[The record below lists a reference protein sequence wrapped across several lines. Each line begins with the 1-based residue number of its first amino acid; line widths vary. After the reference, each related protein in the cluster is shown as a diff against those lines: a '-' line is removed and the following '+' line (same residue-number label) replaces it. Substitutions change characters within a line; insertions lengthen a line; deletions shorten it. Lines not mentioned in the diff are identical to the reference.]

1 MKIFK
6 ETIILVIF
14 FFLMSYS
21 CFAQT
26 AEEHLKRG
34 DGFVANKLIP
44 EGIVE
49 LKKALALVKEDQEQ
63 LKAEILISLANS
75 YNWKGTFNAAIA
87 ACKQALEINP
97 NLANAHYNLGFAY
110 REEGKDELSEKE
122 FALSDNLLKKEG
134 EYFEVPERPT
144 EKDIE
149 KHVALGDDYFK
160 EGKLDEAIIEYE
172 KAMDILPRNDIFNK
186 LDQVHQQKRLA
197 NKTKEAPPEKVTHKS
212 EKTLDRTSEI
222 TKSDKEASE
231 VSINELLSKG
241 ISYYDEGMID
251 EAIEQF
257 NQILEIDP
265 GNAKANYNLGNT
277 YADKGMFDEAISAYK
292 KAVEKDT
299 GLIDAYFNLSM
310 LYLDMGLIDEAIT
323 LCKQAVEANPN
334 DSFLCFHL
342 GEAYTRNKQ
351 YKDAI
356 TAFKKAISINPMDPE
371 TQYRLAEVYYETKQ
385 FDIALKHATEAE
397 ALGYLTDPEFMAD
410 LKKKATTE

>member
-6 ETIILVIF
+6 QTILLVIF
-14 FFLMSYS
+14 SFLLTAS
-21 CFAQT
+21 CLAQT
-26 AEEHLKRG
+26 AEEHLKKG

-44 EGIVE
+44 EGMVE
-49 LKKALALVKEDQEQ
+49 LKKALSLVKEDQKQ
-63 LKAEILISLANS
+63 LKAEILVSLANS

-122 FALSDNLLKKEG
+122 FALSDKLLKQAG

-149 KHVALGDDYFK
+149 KHIALGDDYFK

-172 KAMDILPRNDIFNK
+172 KAMDIAPRNDIFNK
-186 LDQVHQQKRLA
+186 LDQVHQQKRVTD
-197 NKTKEAPPEKVTHKS
+197 KPKEVPQEKVTNKS
-212 EKTLDRTSEI
+212 EKTLDKTPELTKPVKKVSE
-222 TKSDKEASE
+222 T
-231 VSINELLSKG
+231 SINELLNKG

-257 NQILEIDP
+257 NGVLDIDP
-265 GNAKANYNLGNT
+265 ENAKANYNLGNT

-292 KAVEKDT
+292 KAVEKDP
-299 GLIDAYFNLSM
+299 GLIDAYLNLSM
-310 LYLDMGLIDEAIT
+310 LYLDMESIDEAIS
-323 LCKQAVEANPN
+323 LCKQAVKMNPN

-342 GEAYTRNKQ
+342 GDAYARNKQ

-356 TAFKKAISINPMDPE
+356 TAFNNAISINPMDPE
-371 TQYRLAEVYYETKQ
+371 TQYRLAESYYETKQ
-385 FDIALKHATEAE
+385 YDTALKHAIQAE
-397 ALGYLTDPEFMAD
+397 ELGYITEPEFMAD
-410 LKKKATTE
+410 LKKKAGGE